1 MENRKKIKFQ
11 KKNIYQIKYKKK
23 REINTERQEEKRQ
36 KRNTTIAEKKTIKAY
51 NINAF
56 NWIM

>member
-11 KKNIYQIKYKKK
+11 KKYIPNKIQKK

>member
-11 KKNIYQIKYKKK
+11 EKYIPNKIQKK

-36 KRNTTIAEKKTIKAY
+36 KRSTTIAEKKTIKVY
-51 NINAF
+51 NINGL

>member
-1 MENRKKIKFQ
+1 MEYRKKIEFQ
-11 KKNIYQIKYKKK
+11 KKYIPNKIQKK

-36 KRNTTIAEKKTIKAY
+36 KRSTTIAKKKTIKAY